1 MAAGEQASVL
11 GHSGPWELSVFPRSP
26 CLWPALSSTAQT
38 QVGGRLDLAV
48 IKISQILYLHLV
60 RGECSFIAVKYK

>member
-11 GHSGPWELSVFPRSP
+11 GHSGPWEFSVFPRSP

-38 QVGGRLDLAV
+38 QVGGEGQTG
-48 IKISQILYLHLV
+48 S
-60 RGECSFIAVKYK
+60 CSNQNKPDPVFALSER